1 MNIKKLT
8 LKIAILATLLNSSLI
23 NASELSA
30 NRSLFPENQGNIN
43 AKLILDQNET
53 GDLYLAYRINEQGD
67 FYFLDKQG
75 FTFAVVPYENLNNF
89 NGIIELPSVNTA
101 DIPPAQYQLY
111 QVLVTTGTNALDPKN
126 WIGNLRSLNFSVG
139 RTDERE
145 NDLDNDGWDDDDDNH
160 NGFHDESNENE
171 NEENH
176 NESDENE
183 NENDDF

>member
-1 MNIKKLT
+1 MKIKKLT
-8 LKIAILATLLNSSLI
+8 LKIALFTTLLNSSFI

-67 FYFLDKQG
+67 FYFLDKKG

-89 NGIIELPSVNTA
+89 NGVIELPSVNTA

-139 RTDERE
+139 RANELE

-160 NGFHDESNENE
+160 NGFHDENEKNHSESNENE
-171 NEENH
+171 GNH
-176 NESDENE
+176 SD
-183 NENDDF
+183 NDDF